1 MEPGGAVESAA
12 RLLTVRFGATATDA
26 LAQTIAAAK
35 AGDPLAPVTVVVPGN
50 LTGLALRRQ
59 LGGRGDGVC
68 NVRFF
73 VLDRLA
79 ELLGAGTLAASGRR
93 PLDDAV
99 KAALVR
105 QVLAAKPAPLTRV
118 ASAEN
123 TERAVIEMVDELR
136 ASGPAAVD
144 ALRVCSRRGHE
155 LAAIAERFRSVA
167 AHSFYDA
174 HDLAI
179 AAARAVARGEA
190 DLRDI
195 GQVVLHLP
203 HRPSHAQLDLVD
215 ALAEVERVWAVIGLT
230 GEAEADADAAELIER
245 LSVSLGP
252 ARAITST
259 TNAPSTWAVSAPDA
273 AGEVREAM
281 RIIAA
286 EVELG
291 RPLHRIGVV
300 YSQGEPYARLLD
312 EELAS
317 AAIPM
322 HGSSVRSLAQ
332 SVTGRTLLG
341 ALMLADDDF
350 GRASVI
356 RWMSAA
362 PLRADGERLRPAR
375 WARVALR
382 AGVVRGPEQ
391 WTDRLGQRA
400 TELED
405 APLLAEYVAWL
416 VAECGVDERES
427 WAAWADWA
435 RAFMTKVLGSP
446 AARRRW
452 PEAELSAFDAVERVV
467 EGLRSLVE
475 IEPGPISRHAAV
487 NHLEAMLAIPAGR
500 RGSFGQGVLCGPL
513 RHVVGVDLDV
523 VVVLGMAEGDFPPTG
538 VESAVLSRAERDAVG
553 SPFAPRARAR
563 DERRTYLAAVASA
576 PHQWLLTPR
585 AAGGQVAH
593 PAPWLADVPEE
604 RWASIESFDAELARP
619 SGPPASLHERD
630 LRELRLVPGGLL
642 SNHPIVTANPG
653 LARGFDAVAA
663 RLDDSFSEWEGN
675 VGEHAEL
682 AIADTLLSATSLQ
695 TWAGCPARYFF
706 KQVLHVREQ
715 DDVKDVDELE
725 ARHRGSLVHL
735 ILEKLGRE
743 HLDRYLAGADQMQLP
758 LDELSWTA
766 TAREVVEQ
774 VTRDVLDDFERR
786 GSAPY
791 EILWD
796 VEKKRILRDV
806 LRTLDTDA
814 ADVELM
820 AVEHG
825 FGGDEKPFTIELPS
839 GETLRFRGMID
850 RIDRLHDRLRVIDYK
865 TGTTETE
872 ASVRAGIASGT
883 LLQLPI
889 YGLAAQAEFDPAA
902 PVAAGYWY
910 VSSKGGWKDVIIP
923 IDDAIQERFLHSL
936 ETISTGIGDG
946 VFPAHPGKEDWFSF
960 ENCKYCEYD
969 RICPADRDRA
979 WERLQ
984 HADELASYRE
994 LSKPIEAEDSDDD

>member
-1 MEPGGAVESAA
+1 MEPGGAVERAA
-12 RLLTVRFGATATDA
+12 RLLTVPFGAPATDA
-26 LAQTIAAAK
+26 LAHTIAAAK
-35 AGDPLAPVTVVVPGN
+35 VGDPLAPVTVVVPGN

-59 LGGRGDGVC
+59 LGARPPGVL

-79 ELLGAGTLAASGRR
+79 ELLGAGTLAAAGRR

-105 QVLAAKPAPLTRV
+105 QVLAAKPAPLARV

-123 TERAVIEMVDELR
+123 TERAVVQLLDELQ
-136 ASGPAAVD
+136 ASGPGALD
-144 ALRVCSRRGHE
+144 ALRVFSRRGHE
-155 LAAIAERFRSVA
+155 LAAIAERFRVLA
-167 AHSFYDA
+167 ARAFYDE

-179 AAARAVARGEA
+179 AAARAIARGEA
-190 DLRDI
+190 DLRDV

-203 HRPSHAQLDLVD
+203 HRLPHSQLDLVN
-215 ALAEVERVWAVIGLT
+215 ALADVDRLWAVVGLT
-230 GEAEADADAAELIER
+230 GEPEADADAAQLVER
-245 LSVSLGP
+245 LSVRLGP
-252 ARAITST
+252 AQPITPT
-259 TNAPSTWAVSAPDA
+259 GETPSTWVVSAPDA

-281 RIIAA
+281 RVIAA

-300 YSQGEPYARLLD
+300 YRQREPYARLLD

-317 AAIPM
+317 AGIPM
-322 HGSSVRSLAQ
+322 HGPSVRSLAQ

-341 ALMLADDDF
+341 ALTLADDDF

-362 PLRADGERLRPAR
+362 PLRANGERLRSAR

-382 AGVVRGPEQ
+382 AGVVRGREQ
-391 WTDRLGQRA
+391 WTDRLGERA
-400 TELED
+400 TELDD

-416 VAECGVDERES
+416 IAECGVDERES

-435 RAFMTKVLGSP
+435 RDFLSRVLGSP

-467 EGLRSLVE
+467 EGLRSLVD
-475 IEPGPISRHAAV
+475 IERGPITRHAAAS
-487 NHLEAMLAIPAGR
+487 HLAAMLAMPAGR
-500 RGSFGQGVLCGPL
+500 RGSFGNGVLCGPL

-523 VVVLGMAEGDFPPTG
+523 VIVLGMAEGDFPPTG
-538 VESAVLSRAERDAVG
+538 VESAVLSRSERDAVG
-553 SPFAPRARAR
+553 SPFAPQARAR
-563 DERRTYLAAVASA
+563 DERRTYLAAISSA
-576 PHQWLLTPR
+576 HHRWLLTPR
-585 AAGGQVAH
+585 AAAGQVAH
-593 PAPWLADVPEE
+593 PAPWLTDVPDD
-604 RWASIESFDAELARP
+604 RWAAIESFDAEVARP

-630 LRELRLVPGGLL
+630 LRELRIVPAAALAR
-642 SNHPIVTANPG
+642 HPIVAANPE

-663 RLDDSFSEWEGN
+663 RSSDSFTEWEGN

-682 AIADTLLSATSLQ
+682 AIADALLSATSLQ

-725 ARHRGSLVHL
+725 ARHRGSLVHE

-806 LRTLDTDA
+806 LRTLDADA

-825 FGGDEKPFTIELPS
+825 FGGDEKPFTIDLPS
-839 GETLRFRGMID
+839 GQTLRFRGMID
-850 RIDRLHDRLRVIDYK
+850 RVDRLHDRLRVIDYK
-865 TGTTETE
+865 TGTTESE

-889 YGLAAQAEFDPAA
+889 YGLAAQAEFDPVA

-923 IDDAIQERFLHSL
+923 IDDAIRARFLSTL
-936 ETISTGIGDG
+936 DTISTGIGDG

-979 WERLQ
+979 WDRLQ
-984 HADELASYRE
+984 RADEIASYRE
-994 LSKPIEAEDSDDD
+994 LSTPIEAEEADDE